1 MLKFIRKNDEYN
13 TLNKRI
19 LEAETDIIKLKTRL
33 DTLALTND
41 DMLNKVLRKIQTRK
55 PVLEDEKEKDIYNGV
70 LIRGT

>member
-1 MLKFIRKNDEYN
+1 MFKFIRKNDEYN